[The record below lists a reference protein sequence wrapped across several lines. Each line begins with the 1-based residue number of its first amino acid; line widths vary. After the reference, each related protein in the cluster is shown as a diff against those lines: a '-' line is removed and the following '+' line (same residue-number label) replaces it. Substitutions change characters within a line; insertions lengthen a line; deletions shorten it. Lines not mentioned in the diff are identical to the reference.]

1 MKPRTRMQSNY
12 SKVDLGTGAFARDN
26 HAMDLKSGS
35 HLTASGLI
43 AGPQAPA
50 APTLRLACGLALSY
64 LDTVSSRP
72 VGEQATLAE
81 LRARLGAPLGEEG
94 VEPAAVLRELAAGA
108 EPGLIGSA
116 GPRYF
121 GFVIGGSL
129 PAALGADWLTSAWD
143 QNPG

>member
-1 MKPRTRMQSNY
+1 
-12 SKVDLGTGAFARDN
+12 
-26 HAMDLKSGS
+26 MDPKSGS
-35 HLTASGLI
+35 PQPTSGLI
-43 AGPQAPA
+43 ANPQAPA
-50 APTLRLACGLALSY
+50 APTLRLACELALSY
-64 LDTVSSRP
+64 LETLPSRP

-81 LRARLGAPLGEEG
+81 LRARLGAPLAEEG

-129 PAALGADWLTSAWD
+129 PAALWAEWVN
-143 QNPG
+143 NPLGHK